1 MKFADEESRI
11 VELIAQE
18 RELSGISYAE
28 LGRRLGID
36 WKRMWYV
43 LNGKRRIYVDEFVR
57 LCAYF
62 DLGIGR
68 FATKELRELVRLYRK
83 RDQVV

>member
-1 MKFADEESRI
+1 MQTVGAAAAFVGKGTEAAMKFADEESRI

-36 WKRMWYV
+36 RKRM
-43 LNGKRRIYVDEFVR
+43 
-57 LCAYF
+57 
-62 DLGIGR
+62 
-68 FATKELRELVRLYRK
+68 
-83 RDQVV
+83 